1 MSDHISGLVAR
12 VEAEPR
18 SLNVNR
24 FLDWLHYRDCKED
37 NRMLR
42 DEAFIINQKSGAT
55 SSVPL
60 RFADIDREMMYWICR
75 ELGVNMPVEF
85 PAYQEMMD
93 NLPLKPDSSSEAVE
107 TV

>member
-1 MSDHISGLVAR
+1 MSEYPSSLVAR
-12 VEAEPR
+12 VDAEPR
-18 SLNVNR
+18 SLNVDR
-24 FLDWLHYRDCKED
+24 FLDWLHYRECKED
-37 NRMLR
+37 RRMLR

-85 PAYQEMMD
+85 PAYQQMMD
-93 NLPLKPDSSSEAVE
+93 NLPLKLDSPPEE
-107 TV
+107 LIE